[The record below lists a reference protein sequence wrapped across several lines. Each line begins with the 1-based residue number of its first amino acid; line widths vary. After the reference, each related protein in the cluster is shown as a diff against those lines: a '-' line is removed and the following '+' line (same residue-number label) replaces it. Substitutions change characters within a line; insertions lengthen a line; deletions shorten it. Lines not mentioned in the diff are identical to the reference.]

1 MFGYELLNEPWAGD
15 VVADLSLMLPG
26 VAGRRNLAPAWERV
40 WRGTAGLLILFSHV
54 NQIMLRLQRVKG
66 KSDMESK

>member
-40 WRGTAGLLILFSHV
+40 RTEVEDTFDFVESCESNHV
-54 NQIMLRLQRVKG
+54 
-66 KSDMESK
+66 ETSKAHRDN

>member
-1 MFGYELLNEPWAGD
+1 MFGYELLNEPWAGN

-40 WRGTAGLLILFSHV
+40 RRGIGNGRALDFT
-54 NQIMLRLQRVKG
+54 
-66 KSDMESK
+66 E

>member
-40 WRGTAGLLILFSHV
+40 GTKLEDAFDFV
-54 NQIMLRLQRVKG
+54 
-66 KSDMESK
+66 DE

>member
-40 WRGTAGLLILFSHV
+40 RRGNGRALGFSESGESIHV
-54 NQIMLRLQRVKG
+54 KTTKAHRDN
-66 KSDMESK
+66 

>member
-40 WRGTAGLLILFSHV
+40 GTKLEDAFDFVESCESNHV
-54 NQIMLRLQRVKG
+54 ETPKGQR
-66 KSDMESK
+66 EI

>member
-1 MFGYELLNEPWAGD
+1 MLGYELMNEPWAGD

-40 WRGTAGLLILFSHV
+40 RNVRNKARGFEWLWKVTY
-54 NQIMLRLQRVKG
+54 
-66 KSDMESK
+66 

>member
-1 MFGYELLNEPWAGD
+1 MFGYELLNEPWAGN

-40 WRGTAGLLILFSHV
+40 RTKLKEANGFVESSESNHVETLLLY
-54 NQIMLRLQRVKG
+54 
-66 KSDMESK
+66 

>member
-40 WRGTAGLLILFSHV
+40 GTKLEDAFDFVESCESIHV
-54 NQIMLRLQRVKG
+54 KTTKAHRDN
-66 KSDMESK
+66 